1 MALAFKEEHCPTGDV
16 GVDFERKAYKAF
28 ELKRG
33 LASTF
38 SPLSVGKALG
48 AMRGGHR
55 QGANQGDPLQQGGA
69 FVIDRGGRIEYAY
82 VSKRAG
88 DHPTPE
94 ALLGALSSLGPKT
107 A

>member
-1 MALAFKEEHCPTGDV
+1 MALAFREEYCPQGEV
-16 GVDFERKAYKAF
+16 GVDAERRAYKAF

-55 QGANQGDPLQQGGA
+55 QGANGGDPLQQGGA
-69 FVIDRGGRIEYAY
+69 FVIDRGGRIHYSY

-88 DHPTPE
+88 DHPTPDS
-94 ALLGALSSLGPKT
+94 LLEALSSLEG
-107 A
+107 